1 MIAAFFA
8 RQHEAQIIF
17 KPETDQPLGIG
28 FEITVVRSSPF
39 TGGYRATWT
48 ERILVF
54 SSFERAL
61 SAAKK
66 LDQAIELAQGEL
78 LQLNEHKQGKKTL
91 AVEQIVRA
99 CTEIVKRRRV
109 AGLVNFRLETEVSE
123 RAVRAW
129 RARPARSK
137 SRTRP
142 TIAAQK
148 TTGTGLEFLCHEPP
162 ARALA
167 AATSAPGLARA
178 GQHRTRLWP
187 VNRPPAWL
195 VAIVFEN

>member
-1 MIAAFFA
+1 MKAPGGGPLPAREVIA
-8 RQHEAQIIF
+8 
-17 KPETDQPLGIG
+17 PLGQN
-28 FEITVVRSSPF
+28 ECWSSVPSSARRVPRKSWIRPSNAR
-39 TGGYRATWT
+39 RAG
-48 ERILVF
+48 V
-54 SSFERAL
+54 
-61 SAAKK
+61 
-66 LDQAIELAQGEL
+66 
-78 LQLNEHKQGKKTL
+78 QLNEHKQGKKTL

-195 VAIVFEN
+195 VATVFEN